1 MCIAPVL
8 AALSILLNNERD
20 NTSDEYSYKKIEYT
34 NTVKESNESVSNDAI
49 RRILLLDEP
58 IK

>member
-8 AALSILLNNERD
+8 AAASILLNNERD
-20 NTSDEYSYKKIEYT
+20 NTSDEYSCEKIEYT